1 MSLVRRNIFANF
13 PSKFWVAI
21 ATYVLIL
28 FHLKLLGEVAYGM
41 IGSEIAT
48 MPLQKGEELR

>member
-13 PSKFWVAI
+13 LCKFWVAI
-21 ATYVLIL
+21 ATYALIL
-28 FHLKLLGEVAYGM
+28 FHLKVLGEVVYGM